1 MKIIRDIEQ
10 GSEAWF
16 QLRAGS
22 VGASSLDKIIT
33 STGKRST
40 QRKKY
45 MYQLA
50 GEEITGQKAESY
62 TSAAME
68 EGIRREAEAREL
80 FELIHDVEV
89 EQVAL
94 IIPDGDPGFH
104 VSPDGILKNQSI
116 RTGFEMKNP
125 NMATHVE
132 YLLKGV
138 LPTKYKLQV
147 QMCMYVSGFKYW
159 YFMSYYSGLKPFIIK
174 VGRDE
179 GLIKIIGE
187 ELKLFVKEV
196 NEIVSKI
203 K

>member
-22 VGASSLDKIIT
+22 VGASSLDKILT
-33 STGKRST
+33 SVGKRST

-50 GEEITGQKAESY
+50 GEKITGQKAETY
-62 TSAAME
+62 INAAME
-68 EGIRREAEAREL
+68 EGIRREAESREL

-94 IIPDGDPGFH
+94 IVPDNESGWH
-104 VSPDGILKNQSI
+104 VSPDGILKNQEV
-116 RTGFEMKNP
+116 GFEVKNP

-138 LPTKYKLQV
+138 LPTKYRLQV
-147 QMCMYVSGFKYW
+147 QMSMYVSEFKHW
-159 YFMSYYSGLKPFIIK
+159 YFMSHFAGLKPLIIK
-174 VGRDE
+174 VPKDE
-179 GLIKIIGE
+179 ELIKIIE
-187 ELKLFVKEV
+187 KELKLFVSEL
-196 NEIVSKI
+196 NEII
-203 K
+203 QQIQ